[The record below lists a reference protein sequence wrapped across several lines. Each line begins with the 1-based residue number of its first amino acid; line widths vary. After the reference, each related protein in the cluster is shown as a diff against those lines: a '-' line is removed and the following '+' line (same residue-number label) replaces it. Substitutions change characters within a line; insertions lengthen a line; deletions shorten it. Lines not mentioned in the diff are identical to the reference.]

1 MVDFFPIVGT
11 TYEDVCVCINMEK
24 LHMWSLNF
32 ISDNNLV
39 LYLFFIAILFFWS
52 ICICI
57 FKLQI
62 KDSYANIGERP

>member
-1 MVDFFPIVGT
+1 MGT
-11 TYEDVCVCINMEK
+11 TDEDVCVCVCINMEK

-39 LYLFFIAILFFWS
+39 LDFFSLQFCPFV
-52 ICICI
+52 CI